1 MKLSIFILN
10 PERHPDL
17 LYVEHHV
24 WDGLLPV
31 LLAVVE
37 EDLLAAYNNVLPR
50 QQQKLI
56 SEL

>member
-50 QQQKLI
+50 QEQKLN
-56 SEL
+56 L